1 MNRGCYHLIWLL
13 SQYNLF
19 YGTQSSKSQGAKR
32 HEMASRISVL
42 LTIFVCLHLINK
54 GLICF
59 YDLKARHLVYNL

>member
-13 SQYNLF
+13 SQYILF

-42 LTIFVCLHLINK
+42 LTILFV
-54 GLICF
+54 F
-59 YDLKARHLVYNL
+59 T

>member
-19 YGTQSSKSQGAKR
+19 NGTQSSKSQGAKR

-42 LTIFVCLHLINK
+42 LTILFV
-54 GLICF
+54 F
-59 YDLKARHLVYNL
+59 T